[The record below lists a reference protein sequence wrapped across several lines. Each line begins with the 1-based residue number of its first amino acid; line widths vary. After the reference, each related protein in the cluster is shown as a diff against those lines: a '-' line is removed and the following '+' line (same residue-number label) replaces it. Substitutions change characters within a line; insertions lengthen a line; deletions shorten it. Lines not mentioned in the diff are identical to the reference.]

1 MEKIKKKNK
10 IDFRALYFKN
20 IPWYRKAEG
29 KEMKKGRKNCA
40 NLLQYDNGY
49 SLMTLFLK
57 FNFEP

>member
-1 MEKIKKKNK
+1 MKKKNK

-49 SLMTLFLK
+49 RLMTLFLK
-57 FNFEP
+57 FNF

>member
-1 MEKIKKKNK
+1 MKKKNK

-40 NLLQYDNGY
+40 NLPLDDLIFKIQ
-49 SLMTLFLK
+49 F
-57 FNFEP
+57 